1 MPDPYG
7 NLFLSLVIS
16 VIKTTGLDRDLLPF
30 IHLHV
35 EAITDDGSDISWEVA
50 VMGNDFQ
57 PNSLENRNVY

>member
-35 EAITDDGSDISWEVA
+35 EAITDDGSDIS
-50 VMGNDFQ
+50 
-57 PNSLENRNVY
+57 